1 MDKLTIDTPEQMSL
15 DYSLAGIGSR
25 FLALAYDTLIQFVAT
40 AALGILVLVTS
51 SFTLRTWT
59 GSGAWTLA
67 LLLLG
72 WFLIQF
78 GYFAFFEAT
87 WNGQTPGKRH
97 VQLRV
102 IKDDGR
108 PITSYDAVARNLV
121 RIVDYLPGIYGI
133 GILSVLLSSKN
144 KRLGDYVA
152 GTVVVHEK
160 ELEGI
165 APQWAAPE
173 PAAAESGPVYE
184 IARLSP
190 GEMQLVETFLE
201 RRDSL
206 EAPLRR
212 QSAFQIATRVANTLG
227 LPDEERRTIG
237 EPFLESV
244 QRQYRNSARYHK

>member
-15 DYSLAGIGSR
+15 DYPLAGIGSR
-25 FLALAYDTLIQFVAT
+25 FLALAYDTLIQFVAM
-40 AALGILVLVTS
+40 AGLGIMALVVTS
-51 SFTLRTWT
+51 FAGLFS
-59 GSGAWTLA
+59 GSGGLWTVA
-67 LLLLG
+67 ILLLA

-78 GYFAFFEAT
+78 GYFAIFESI

-108 PITSYDAVARNLV
+108 PITTYDAVARNLL
-121 RIVDYLPGIYGI
+121 RIVDYLPGIYGV

-160 ELEGI
+160 ELAGI
-165 APQWAAPE
+165 GPPWASPE
-173 PAAAESGPVYE
+173 PAAAESGPVYDV
-184 IARLSP
+184 ARLSA
-190 GEMQLVETFLE
+190 GELQLVETFLE
-201 RRDSL
+201 RRNSL
-206 EAPLRR
+206 EEPLRR
-212 QSAFQIATRVANTLG
+212 QSAFQIATRIASTLG
-227 LPDEERRTIG
+227 LPEEERRGAG
-237 EPFLESV
+237 EPFLEAV